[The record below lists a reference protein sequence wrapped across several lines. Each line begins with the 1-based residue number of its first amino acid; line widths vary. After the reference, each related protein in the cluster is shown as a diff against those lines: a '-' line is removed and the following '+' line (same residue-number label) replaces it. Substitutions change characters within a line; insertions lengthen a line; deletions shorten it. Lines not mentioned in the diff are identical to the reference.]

1 MAHSSRP
8 AIDAV
13 SLERAQ
19 SVERAGSVRAA
30 RQLLAPEEA
39 PRQAPEEDTA
49 AASPSLGALLGGSPL
64 HLTFYAAL
72 RKLESLFRGSPRF
85 GEALDPALEPVR
97 LGQDP
102 SLAFRGSALTEV
114 RDGDATT
121 PARVRVSYF
130 GAFGPHGP
138 LPTHLTQYVDDRR
151 RRGDGTWAAFLDIF
165 HHRLIGLFYRA
176 WANAQPTVN
185 RDRPETDRFAHYLGA
200 LIGHSTRAKPRPPT
214 HLDELALGAATHFV
228 GPTRHAD
235 GLRKTLELCFGVPIA
250 IDEFIGQWLEIPA
263 VYCWVLPASLPDAG
277 SALGVLGV
285 SSRVGTQVY
294 DRQSKFRVI
303 VGPVALDEHRRFLPG
318 GDFLAEL
325 SELVRR
331 YVGDEL
337 RWDMRLILR
346 EADRRATILNS
357 VGLLG
362 QTANLGQSDG
372 GVTTFQDLLI
382 DPAEHFASRSQS

>member
-151 RRGDGTWAAFLDIF
+151 RRGDGTWAA
-165 HHRLIGLFYRA
+165 
-176 WANAQPTVN
+176 
-185 RDRPETDRFAHYLGA
+185 DRPETDRFAHYLGA